1 MAAGMVAG
9 SLAWAK
15 WHPRRRRV
23 IVCFAA
29 FGIND
34 LGIVVVAVTSW
45 YPLAVL
51 AVAWRGLFIGIG
63 IAAWLTLM
71 SELVPEHLLSRAMS
85 IDFFGSIGLTP
96 VGFVLAGALATVVP
110 PTTILAVGGLL
121 GALLWFAPLTWGR
134 VRNAA

>member
-1 MAAGMVAG
+1 
-9 SLAWAK
+9 
-15 WHPRRRRV
+15 V

-34 LGIVVVAVTSW
+34 LGIVVVALSSW
-45 YPLAVL
+45 YPLAVV

-63 IAAWLTLM
+63 IAAWMTLM
-71 SELVPEHLLSRAMS
+71 SELVPEHLLSRASS

-96 VGFVLAGALATVVP
+96 VGFVLAGALATVVA

-134 VRNAA
+134 VRHAA